1 MFFLRDAP
9 ARTTQ
14 SLVLPDGNVVEVL
27 RVRDARAR
35 RLRLIVSER
44 GVRLTLPRRASER
57 SGDAF
62 LDEHRS
68 WIAAQLAKRA
78 SVAPLP
84 MLLPS
89 HCDCLPLRGESVPV
103 TWREARLARASL
115 GAHGIEI
122 CAPADAD
129 PRRIKAALRELLLAE
144 ARSDVGRW
152 LPRYLPDLP
161 RPPSQLR
168 LRPLQSLWGS
178 LSPSAVLSLDL
189 ALLLGRPSAFEYVLV
204 HELCHLLHANH
215 SKAFWH
221 EVEARWPQW
230 RGERTYLRAEGL
242 ALKSTL
248 RALLT

>member
-1 MFFLRDAP
+1 MFLLRDAP

-14 SLVLPDGNVVEVL
+14 SLVLPDGTVVEVL

-62 LDEHRS
+62 LDEHRP

-78 SVAPLP
+78 AIAPLP
-84 MLLPS
+84 ALLPGQ
-89 HCDCLPLRGESVPV
+89 CEQLMLRGESVPV
-103 TWREARLARASL
+103 MWKEGRLACAAL

-122 CAPADAD
+122 CAPANAD
-129 PRRIKAALRELLLAE
+129 PRRLKAALRELLLAE

-168 LRPLQSLWGS
+168 VRPLQSLWGS

-189 ALLLGRPSAFEYVLV
+189 SLLLGRPSAFEYVLV

-215 SKAFWH
+215 SKAFWR

-230 RGERTYLRAEGL
+230 RDERDYLRGEGL
-242 ALKSTL
+242 NLKATL
-248 RALLT
+248 RALVG